1 MGVLMKQ
8 IAISTVI
15 LIFLGFF
22 TSVTA
27 DLVRPGDM
35 TAESLRTHY
44 RTFLDKK
51 IVQAQAKIG
60 YSQSKFD
67 CMQRKAVLSAL
78 KAAFLEANGEV
89 LLNTMV
95 ERRLG
100 TNVAKLEHFIN
111 GCFYQYCHP
120 RLITNLT
127 SP

>member
-1 MGVLMKQ
+1 MKQ

-15 LIFLGFF
+15 LILLGFF
-22 TSVTA
+22 STAAADLIQTGNMTA
-27 DLVRPGDM
+27 D
-35 TAESLRTHY
+35 SLRPY
-44 RTFLDKK
+44 YQTFLDKK

-78 KAAFLEANGEV
+78 KAAFLEANCEA
-89 LLNTMV
+89 LIDTMV
-95 ERRLG
+95 EKKLG

-111 GCFYQYCHP
+111 GCFYRYCHP
-120 RLITNLT
+120 RLITYLA